1 MLNLLSKIFGD
12 PNEKLLKKIQPLIDK
27 VNELEKEFESLK
39 DEHLAKKTAGFKERL
54 AKGETLDDLLPEAF
68 ALVREAAKRT
78 LGQRHYDV
86 QLIGGVVLH
95 QGKIAE
101 MKTGEGKTLVATL
114 PAYLNALSG
123 KGVHLVTVN
132 DYLARRDAVWMG
144 QIYHALGLSVGCINH
159 EASYLYDSEHKT
171 HSEKQETKEDEMRD
185 ALGGFKVV
193 HEFLRPCSRKEAYAA
208 DITYGTNNEFGFD
221 YLRDNMAYD
230 LNQISQRLSGHH
242 FVVID
247 EVDSILID
255 EARTPLIISAP
266 DAESPRYYADFA
278 KIVPRLKEG
287 PDYNI
292 DEKLRAVSITED
304 GINKVEQIL
313 GVQNIYEEKGFRYIH
328 YLEQALKAQAL
339 FKIDR
344 DYVVKNGEIIIVD
357 EFTGRLM
364 PGRRYSEGLH
374 QALEAKEGVAVQQE
388 SRTLASITFQNY
400 FRMYKKTAGMTGTA
414 LTSAEEFHKVYKLDV
429 VPVPTNKPLIRKNE
443 SDLIYKTDGEKWR
456 AVVKEI
462 KERNEKGQPVLV
474 GTVSIEKNEK
484 LAAYLKREGISF
496 NLLNAKNHEQEAEII
511 AQAGKLRGV
520 TIATNMAGR
529 GVDIILGGNPPS
541 PDEARKVRETGGL
554 YVIGTERHEAR
565 RIDNQL
571 RGRAG
576 RQGDPGSSRF
586 FISLEDDLLRVFGG
600 DKIKRMMETFGL
612 PEDMPIEHKI
622 IAKGIEA
629 AQAKIEGFHFD
640 ARKHVLEYDEVLN
653 KQRLH
658 IYKTRRDVL
667 EKESEN
673 KEKIL
678 KMFEEEIKSLVGF
691 HTVSDDSFNW
701 NTEEICEA
709 VKALAPFPDVC
720 HSRLLDIKAEEK
732 DPLEKRGDI
741 IEYLESELKK
751 IYEARE
757 KEIGEENAR
766 QIEKIVLLRTVDMLW
781 MDHLDAMEHLRD
793 SVRLRAYGQRDPL
806 VEYKNEGYKMF
817 RQLLA
822 AINQKVAGTIFRVGI
837 TPAEAP
843 ASRHTPSVGGE
854 KPKNVGLP
862 AKALAK
868 VGRND
873 LCFCGSGKKFKKC
886 HGK

>member
-1 MLNLLSKIFGD
+1 
-12 PNEKLLKKIQPLIDK
+12 
-27 VNELEKEFESLK
+27 
-39 DEHLAKKTAGFKERL
+39 
-54 AKGETLDDLLPEAF
+54 
-68 ALVREAAKRT
+68 
-78 LGQRHYDV
+78 
-86 QLIGGVVLH
+86 
-95 QGKIAE
+95 
-101 MKTGEGKTLVATL
+101 
-114 PAYLNALSG
+114 
-123 KGVHLVTVN
+123 
-132 DYLARRDAVWMG
+132 
-144 QIYHALGLSVGCINH
+144 
-159 EASYLYDSEHKT
+159 
-171 HSEKQETKEDEMRD
+171 
-185 ALGGFKVV
+185 
-193 HEFLRPCSRKEAYAA
+193 
-208 DITYGTNNEFGFD
+208 
-221 YLRDNMAYD
+221 
-230 LNQISQRLSGHH
+230 
-242 FVVID
+242 
-247 EVDSILID
+247 
-255 EARTPLIISAP
+255 
-266 DAESPRYYADFA
+266 ESPRYYAAFA

-292 DEKLRAVSITED
+292 DEKLRAVSVTEE

-313 GVQNIYEEKGFRYIH
+313 GVQNIYEEKGFRYVH

-339 FKIDR
+339 FKLDR
-344 DYVVKNGEIIIVD
+344 DYVVKNGEVIIVD

-400 FRMYKKTAGMTGTA
+400 FRMYGKIAGMTGTA

-484 LAAYLKREGISF
+484 LAAYLKREGIPF

-511 AQAGKLRGV
+511 AQAGKLGAV

-541 PDEARKVRETGGL
+541 AGEASKVRESGGL

-571 RGRAG
+571 RGRSG

-612 PEDMPIEHKI
+612 PEDTPIEHKI

-640 ARKHVLEYDEVLN
+640 ARKHVLEYDEILN
-653 KQRLH
+653 KQRLR

-667 EKESEN
+667 EKENEN
-673 KEKIL
+673 KERIL
-678 KMFEEEIKSLVGF
+678 KMFDEEIRRIVEF
-691 HTVSDDSFNW
+691 HSASDDSFNW

-720 HSRLLDIKAEEK
+720 HSRLLDVKAEEK
-732 DPLEKRGDI
+732 DPLEKRGNI
-741 IEYLESELKK
+741 VEYLESELKK
-751 IYEARE
+751 IYDARE
-757 KEIGEENAR
+757 KEVGGENSR
-766 QIEKIVLLRTVDMLW
+766 QIEKIVLLRTIDMLW

-822 AINQKVAGTIFRVGI
+822 SINQRVAGAIFKVEI
-837 TPAEAP
+837 TKQPAPTFHQA
-843 ASRHTPSVGGE
+843 PSVGGE
-854 KPKNVGLP
+854 RPETT
-862 AKALAK
+862 
-868 VGRND
+868 GRND
-873 LCFCGSGKKFKKC
+873 PCPCGSGKKYKKC